1 MDKISELRTILSG
14 FLFWNKARLDCFTGM
29 LLALFTVRTVNLR
42 ELAVG
47 FSSSAEI
54 DSRYKRIKRFFAE
67 FKVDQAL
74 IAKWIIKLFLFD
86 KER

>member
-1 MDKISELRTILSG
+1 
-14 FLFWNKARLDCFTGM
+14 M

-67 FKVDQAL
+67 FKVDQTL
-74 IAKWIIKLFLFD
+74 IAKWIMKLFLFD
-86 KER
+86 KERFYLTIDRTNWFGANRR